1 MFFETAAYAQV
12 AAGAAPQTAMG
23 SLMSFMPIILMVVIF
38 YFLLIRPQQKRQKQ
52 HAVMLDALKAGD
64 TVLTNAGMIGTIYSI
79 DGNVMVIDLGS
90 TKVRM
95 FKTAIADKL
104 DPATYNTVTDTAVK
118 ENK

>member
-1 MFFETAAYAQV
+1 
-12 AAGAAPQTAMG
+12 
-23 SLMSFMPIILMVVIF
+23 
-38 YFLLIRPQQKRQKQ
+38 
-52 HAVMLDALKAGD
+52 
-64 TVLTNAGMIGTIYSI
+64 MIGTIYSI